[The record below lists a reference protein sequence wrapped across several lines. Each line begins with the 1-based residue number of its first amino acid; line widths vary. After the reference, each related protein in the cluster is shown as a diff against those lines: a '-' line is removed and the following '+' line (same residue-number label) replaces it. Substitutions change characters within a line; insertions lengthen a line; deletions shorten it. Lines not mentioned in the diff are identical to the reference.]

1 MDFAMTIYLLNLKAY
16 YADRIILVNMTIT
29 CKYQYNIV

>member
-16 YADRIILVNMTIT
+16 YAYRIILVNMTST
-29 CKYQYNIV
+29 WKF